1 MKKISIETVASG
13 VCITG
18 DISAVLSNRRA
29 SRLLKDTLDCEIL
42 ESKIMI
48 KNVVDLNHC
57 LNRINQIAQLC
68 GCQVYYSDKTDEA
81 VDRFLEEEQKFAEF
95 SEKALSIRNNECN
108 LQDLHEFKDALIE
121 FLPTRT
127 LYDLQLLSAY
137 HLAFSQ
143 NACNFSVPGA
153 GKTSVVYGAYAYLKN
168 LPKDHI
174 KKSIF
179 C

>member
-121 FLPTRT
+121 FCLPGHFMI
-127 LYDLQLLSAY
+127 YNFCQLIIWL
-137 HLAFSQ
+137 F
-143 NACNFSVPGA
+143 
-153 GKTSVVYGAYAYLKN
+153 LKMRVTFRF
-168 LPKDHI
+168 LGREKQV
-174 KKSIF
+174 
-179 C
+179 